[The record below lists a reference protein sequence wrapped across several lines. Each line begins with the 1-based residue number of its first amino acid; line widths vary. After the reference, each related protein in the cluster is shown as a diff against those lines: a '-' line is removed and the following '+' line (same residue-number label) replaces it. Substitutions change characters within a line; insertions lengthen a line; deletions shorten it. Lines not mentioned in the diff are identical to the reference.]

1 MNEIVITKDAASLFR
16 QLYALYKKR
25 IKSGQP
31 KREAAIFGD
40 PSDIQ
45 KEIRSKRS
53 LADIEDACCE
63 LDTVGL
69 LQCVYG
75 DDILQ
80 IAILT
85 RPGIAYAEEMAS
97 SVFRSAVNLI
107 REILPFIQLVP

>member
-1 MNEIVITKDAASLFR
+1 MNEIVITKDAASLFK

-53 LADIEDACCE
+53 LEDIEDAC
-63 LDTVGL
+63 LILHNANL
-69 LQCVYG
+69 LQCLAG
-75 DDILQ
+75 DDTLQ
-80 IAILT
+80 LIWLSDL
-85 RPGIAYAEEMAS
+85 GIAYAEN
-97 SVFRSAVNLI
+97 RSAGAIAAIWNVIKEL
-107 REILPFIQLVP
+107 LHFIP